1 MYESYINKGDCLNTS
16 LHSVNLDV
24 KQLWS
29 VNSVTEEL
37 NIFIDGVSSMIKDV
51 ETHVANRQND
61 FRSMCFYNI
70 YNRAI
75 LTRETVTL
83 LERSVR
89 PFLEEN
95 NQDQETE
102 RVMVVTRGLF
112 TDVMS
117 SIEKAA
123 KDCLP
128 AYWMND
134 IKEKALQK
142 NSYLYLR
149 YIIYASA
156 EKGLVTKEQLKEW
169 DAVFLMRNLV
179 IHNNSE
185 ADRSEIFELDDLK
198 ISMRPNRM
206 MKGPTTTFIKL
217 SEKSVELFYEW
228 LKAVN
233 EAYKR

>member
-1 MYESYINKGDCLNTS
+1 M
-16 LHSVNLDV
+16 
-24 KQLWS
+24 
-29 VNSVTEEL
+29 NSVTEEL
-37 NIFIDGVSSMIKDV
+37 GVFLDGVDSMIKDV
-51 ETHVANRQND
+51 ETHIANRQND

-75 LTRETVTL
+75 LTREIVVL

-89 PFLEEN
+89 PFLEGDNES
-95 NQDQETE
+95 QETE
-102 RVMVVTRGLF
+102 RMMIVTRGLF

-117 SIEKAA
+117 SIEKTA
-123 KDCLP
+123 KDCIP

-134 IKEKALQK
+134 IKEKALQN

-156 EKGLVTKEQLKEW
+156 EKGLVSKEQLKQWE
-169 DAVFLMRNLV
+169 AVLLMRNLV
-179 IHNNSE
+179 MHNNSE
-185 ADRSEIFELDDLK
+185 SDRSEIFELDDLK

-206 MKGPTTTFIKL
+206 MKGPTTTFVKL

>member
-1 MYESYINKGDCLNTS
+1 M
-16 LHSVNLDV
+16 
-24 KQLWS
+24 
-29 VNSVTEEL
+29 NSVTEEL
-37 NIFIDGVSSMIKDV
+37 GVFLDGVDSMIKDV
-51 ETHVANRQND
+51 ETHIANRQND

-75 LTRETVTL
+75 LTREIVVL

-89 PFLEEN
+89 PFLEGSDET
-95 NQDQETE
+95 QETE
-102 RVMVVTRGLF
+102 RVMIVTRGLF

-117 SIEKAA
+117 SIEKTA
-123 KDCLP
+123 KDCIP

-134 IKEKALQK
+134 IKERALK
-142 NSYLYLR
+142 DNSYLYLR

-156 EKGLVTKEQLKEW
+156 EKGLVSKEQLKEW
-169 DAVFLMRNLV
+169 DAVLLMRNLV
-179 IHNNSE
+179 MHNNSE
-185 ADRSEIFELDDLK
+185 SDRSEIFELDDLK

-206 MKGPTTTFIKL
+206 MKGPTTTFVKL

-233 EAYKR
+233 EAYRR